1 MFLIRRI
8 SFFASGKENL
18 GFTHAEGN
26 EVVFQGIGKHRKTV
40 INCSA
45 ALNFSASSALMC
57 VQVKCLSG
65 ADAASAAHFISKAEL
80 ELPVSGQEETLCFR
94 CMGH

>member
-1 MFLIRRI
+1 MFLIRPV
-8 SFFASGKENL
+8 SPVASGKENL

-26 EVVFQGIGKHRKTV
+26 EVVFQGNGKHRKTV

-45 ALNFSASSALMC
+45 ALSFSASSALMRM
-57 VQVKCLSG
+57 QVKCLSS
-65 ADAASAAHFISKAEL
+65 ADAASAAQFIAKAGL
-80 ELPVSGQEETLCFR
+80 KLPVSGQEETLCFR